1 MDKKQNTMALKVRN
15 SLHPNHNEAA
25 LKIHKGITNNHNE
38 SALPV
43 GKGDGE
49 SPQPNEFVLKEQN
62 ESNDAQY
69 RTTLQFDKSLIR
81 KQNETTLKIK

>member
-15 SLHPNHNEAA
+15 SLHPNHNETA
-25 LKIHKGITNNHNE
+25 LKIYIGITTNHNE

-43 GKGDGE
+43 GKDDGE
-49 SPQPNEFVLKEQN
+49 GPQPNESVLKEQN
-62 ESNDAQY
+62 EPGDAQY
-69 RTTLQFDKSLIR
+69 QTTLKFDKSLIR

>member
-1 MDKKQNTMALKVRN
+1 MAPKQETMALKV
-15 SLHPNHNEAA
+15 HQAVFPNHNETA
-25 LKIHKGITNNHNE
+25 LKIYIGITANHNE

-49 SPQPNEFVLKEQN
+49 GPQSNESVLKEQT
-62 ESNDAQY
+62 EPNDAQY
-69 RTTLQFDKSLIR
+69 QTTLKFDKSLIR

>member
-1 MDKKQNTMALKVRN
+1 MDKKQNTTALKV
-15 SLHPNHNEAA
+15 HQAVFPNHNETA
-25 LKIHKGITNNHNE
+25 LKIYIGITTNHNE
-38 SALPV
+38 SSLPV

-49 SPQPNEFVLKEQN
+49 GPQPNESVLKEQN

-69 RTTLQFDKSLIR
+69 QTTLQFDKSLIR